1 MKLLRNL
8 SLFLKKSLDEVPII
22 AILGPRQC
30 GKTTL
35 VSMLEDELQGILHL
49 DLENADDARAMDD
62 APAFFKLHRGKII
75 CIDEVQRR
83 PDLFPV
89 LRYEVDQFEKN
100 GRFIILGSASPD
112 LIRQTSE
119 SLAGRI
125 RYLELTPFSIEE
137 VSSFQDY
144 CRIHWLRGGFPR
156 SFLAD
161 SDEASFRWRQDFIRT
176 FLERDIPALGLR
188 IPASQMNRFWTM
200 LAHVSGAVFNK
211 SKFGE
216 SLGISNPSVTHYLD
230 ILTDT
235 FMIRV
240 LQPYEA
246 NLKKRLVKS
255 PKVLFR
261 DAGLLHALL
270 GIRTH
275 QDLMSHPEYGASW
288 ETYAIEQVLS
298 AVGVIDR
305 WKPFFYRSHQGEEID
320 LVLDDGLTRIA
331 VECKA
336 SSSPE
341 VPKGLR
347 IALRDL
353 EISTAWIIAPVERA
367 RPAGEGL
374 TVGRIEDL
382 LRTLA

>member
-1 MKLLRNL
+1 
-8 SLFLKKSLDEVPII
+8 
-22 AILGPRQC
+22 
-30 GKTTL
+30 
-35 VSMLEDELQGILHL
+35 
-49 DLENADDARAMDD
+49 
-62 APAFFKLHRGKII
+62 
-75 CIDEVQRR
+75 
-83 PDLFPV
+83 
-89 LRYEVDQFEKN
+89 
-100 GRFIILGSASPD
+100 
-112 LIRQTSE
+112 
-119 SLAGRI
+119 
-125 RYLELTPFSIEE
+125 
-137 VSSFQDY
+137 
-144 CRIHWLRGGFPR
+144 
-156 SFLAD
+156 
-161 SDEASFRWRQDFIRT
+161 
-176 FLERDIPALGLR
+176 
-188 IPASQMNRFWTM
+188 M

-235 FMIRV
+235 FMIRG

-288 ETYAIEQVLS
+288 ETYAIEQALS

>member
-22 AILGPRQC
+22 AILAPRQC

-161 SDEASFRWRQDFIRT
+161 SDEASFRWRQDFNAFLSGT
-176 FLERDIPALGLR
+176 FRHWAYEFPLR
-188 IPASQMNRFWTM
+188 
-200 LAHVSGAVFNK
+200 K
-211 SKFGE
+211 
-216 SLGISNPSVTHYLD
+216 
-230 ILTDT
+230 
-235 FMIRV
+235 
-240 LQPYEA
+240 
-246 NLKKRLVKS
+246 
-255 PKVLFR
+255 
-261 DAGLLHALL
+261 
-270 GIRTH
+270 
-275 QDLMSHPEYGASW
+275 
-288 ETYAIEQVLS
+288 
-298 AVGVIDR
+298 
-305 WKPFFYRSHQGEEID
+305 
-320 LVLDDGLTRIA
+320 
-331 VECKA
+331 
-336 SSSPE
+336 
-341 VPKGLR
+341 
-347 IALRDL
+347 
-353 EISTAWIIAPVERA
+353 
-367 RPAGEGL
+367 
-374 TVGRIEDL
+374 
-382 LRTLA
+382 